1 MLRIKGDSEKEGN
14 IDFIKAA
21 LQSDDTLY
29 LQRKKRGAG
38 LRRGTK
44 RNLALSATSFSF
56 KIYLQGDCTV
66 ILTVQLKINFKS
78 KKR

>member
-14 IDFIKAA
+14 TDIIKDA
-21 LQSDDTLY
+21 LQSDDGLY

-44 RNLALSATSFSF
+44 KNLALSATSFSLKF
-56 KIYLQGDCTV
+56 IYKETAL
-66 ILTVQLKINFKS
+66 S
-78 KKR
+78 Y